1 MTFLISFPLYRGA
14 AETSC
19 PSLNSLNVQSRAGW
33 CSEITVGVRAH
44 SQVWATP
51 TNPLATL
58 SQWPSVCLSLTLDW
72 LMLTSVPCACLLGE
86 GR

>member
-51 TNPLATL
+51 TNPLAAL

-72 LMLTSVPCACLLGE
+72 LMLTSVPWVCLLAE